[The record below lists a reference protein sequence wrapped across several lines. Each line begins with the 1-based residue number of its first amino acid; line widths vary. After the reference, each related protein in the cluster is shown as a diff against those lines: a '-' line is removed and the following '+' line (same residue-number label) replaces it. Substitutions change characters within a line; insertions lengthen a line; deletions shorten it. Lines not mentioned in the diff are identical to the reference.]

1 MSLCGGIENGTGPT
15 DEEFERNVIEY
26 TEVIEARPQRSLL
39 SRARVVLCCAAVC

>member
-26 TEVIEARPQRSLL
+26 TEVIKARELHRLL
-39 SRARVVLCCAAVC
+39 LCCAFRCVLSC